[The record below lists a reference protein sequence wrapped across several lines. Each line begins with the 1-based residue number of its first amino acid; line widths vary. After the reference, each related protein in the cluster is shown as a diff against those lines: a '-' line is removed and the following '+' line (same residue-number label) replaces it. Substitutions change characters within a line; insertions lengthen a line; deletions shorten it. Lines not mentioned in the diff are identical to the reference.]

1 MVDDIS
7 LVGNLQWEFILRS
20 IFYWFLDSDYWQ
32 NDLLED
38 QSTKPADKDKPR
50 DLTTATARSMPESRP
65 ELEASKNVLG
75 FFRVVFVEYEFFG
88 KWKNDGELI
97 LLIICI
103 PVAVCSERDC
113 HLLLVWKRVSKVCP
127 LISLK

>member
-38 QSTKPADKDKPR
+38 QSTKPADNDKPR
-50 DLTTATARSMPESRP
+50 DLTTATARP

-75 FFRVVFVEYEFFG
+75 FFRVVFLEYELFSR
-88 KWKNDGELI
+88 WKNDGKLV
-97 LLIICI
+97 LSIICI
-103 PVAVCSERDC
+103 PVAVCFERDC
-113 HLLLVWKRVSKVCP
+113 HLLLVLKRVGKVQRWVG
-127 LISLK
+127 